1 MNDVVKEKAGVVIHR
16 KNKEG
21 NVEVLLISARKFS
34 DSWVFPVG
42 TVEKG
47 ETLREA
53 AARECAEESGYIV
66 KTGKEIGSELIGENG
81 AKNRFTFYSA
91 ETTGRETEY
100 ENDRK
105 RLWVNLEELKDKI
118 APVFVGFADKF
129 IKEISEKKN
138 S

>member
-1 MNDVVKEKAGVVIHR
+1 MSDEVKEKAGVVIHR
-16 KNKEG
+16 KNEYGK
-21 NVEVLLISARKFS
+21 VEVLLISARKFKG
-34 DSWVFPVG
+34 SWVFPVG

-81 AKNRFTFYSA
+81 SKNRFTFYSA

-100 ENDRK
+100 ENDRE
-105 RLWVNLEELKDKI
+105 RLWVKLDELKERI
-118 APVFVGFADKF
+118 APVFVPFADKF
-129 IKEISEKKN
+129 IKEISEEK
-138 S
+138 SS